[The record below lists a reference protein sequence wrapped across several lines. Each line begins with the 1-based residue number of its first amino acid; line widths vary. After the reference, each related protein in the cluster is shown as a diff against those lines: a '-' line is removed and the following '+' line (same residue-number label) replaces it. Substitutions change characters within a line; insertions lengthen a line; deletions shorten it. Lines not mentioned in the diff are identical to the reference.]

1 MSDSKCGLAAK
12 TNACK
17 VSNRNQSPYSLT
29 MWQTLSTP
37 FTSLTMLPTVLTHT
51 SRCKCE
57 FRRRIWSKQRPNISG
72 NNAEVQTHSHSYCQS
87 CGSVS
92 KMLPPKALTADFAGN
107 HTTTTTTTKTTTTVA
122 MTTTRRCRSSRTSIN
137 INSNSNRKSSNTNRS
152 NTNKTGIL
160 HSLLLLCILCG
171 KYELRSP
178 TNTTRAPTC
187 NELEW
192 LLAKCA

>member
-72 NNAEVQTHSHSYCQS
+72 NNAEVQSHSHSYCQS

-107 HTTTTTTTKTTTTVA
+107 HTTTTTTKTTTTVA

-137 INSNSNRKSSNTNRS
+137 ISSNRKSSNTNRS
-152 NTNKTGIL
+152 NTNKTDIL

-178 TNTTRAPTC
+178 TNTTRALTS

>member
-72 NNAEVQTHSHSYCQS
+72 NNAEVQSHSHSYCQS

-107 HTTTTTTTKTTTTVA
+107 HTTTTTTKTTTTVA

-137 INSNSNRKSSNTNRS
+137 ISSNRKSSNTNRS

-178 TNTTRAPTC
+178 TNTTRALTS
-187 NELEW
+187 NELE
-192 LLAKCA
+192 

>member
-1 MSDSKCGLAAK
+1 MSDGKCGLTAK

-57 FRRRIWSKQRPNISG
+57 FRRRMWSKQRPNISG
-72 NNAEVQTHSHSYCQS
+72 NNAEVQSHSHSYCQS

-92 KMLPPKALTADFAGN
+92 KMLPLKALTADFAGN
-107 HTTTTTTTKTTTTVA
+107 PKATTKKTKTTRTVA
-122 MTTTRRCRSSRTSIN
+122 MTTTRRCRSKTSIN
-137 INSNSNRKSSNTNRS
+137 INSNRKSTNSNRS
-152 NTNKTGIL
+152 NTNKAGIL

-178 TNTTRAPTC
+178 TNTTS